1 MWRCVCAPASVWLQ
15 KWGPYVRTNL
25 TPTGLLLN
33 TMFLIRQ
40 RQTMCVRAC
49 ENVCVQE
56 HMNVCMCVRDF
67 KDHRMCVYVFVCV
80 CACVGVYVC
89 VWVCVCVAARL
100 REINT
105 RYDRKMK
112 ALLWVTTERRGR
124 VGTHTHTHTD
134 RHAHTYTITHTYI
147 LPSCLL
153 VMWVRWIEEGGIPLE
168 L

>member
-40 RQTMCVRAC
+40 RQTMCVRAR

-80 CACVGVYVC
+80 R
-89 VWVCVCVAARL
+89 VWVCVCACECVFMSL
-100 REINT
+100 QGWGKSIHV
-105 RYDRKMK
+105 M
-112 ALLWVTTERRGR
+112 TEKWKRCSGLQLNAE
-124 VGTHTHTHTD
+124 GGSEHTHTHTD